1 MPLMVNPYVTSVTLR
16 KKQIVLTIK
25 VDDYPPGEDLEI
37 SGQATQNGG
46 AFAVFNGIKQV
57 PEPNPD
63 GTAYIYLEASPAQ
76 DFEKGHDITVVL
88 RAARVWTTVLGEPP
102 PGPEPS
108 PDAARLPT
116 TTGTAESSDEDTSW
130 SVIRAVTYAAPP
142 PSGNAG
148 QNPAGS
154 EASFPGT

>member
-1 MPLMVNPYVTSVTLR
+1 MVNPYVTNVTLR

-88 RAARVWTTVLGEPP
+88 RAARVWTTVLGES
-102 PGPEPS
+102 PEPES
-108 PDAARLPT
+108 SSHAAQLPT
-116 TTGTAESSDEDTSW
+116 TTGKTESSDEGTSW
-130 SVIRAVTYAAPP
+130 NKIRAVTYAG
-142 PSGNAG
+142 PSSPGNAG
-148 QNPAGS
+148 QNPTGS
-154 EASFPGT
+154 EASFPDS